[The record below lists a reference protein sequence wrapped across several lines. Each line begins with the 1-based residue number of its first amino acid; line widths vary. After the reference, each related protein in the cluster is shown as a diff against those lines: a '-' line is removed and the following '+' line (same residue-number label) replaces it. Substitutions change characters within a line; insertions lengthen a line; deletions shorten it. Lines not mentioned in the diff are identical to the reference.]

1 MNRGFRLRLLKKSPV
16 DPPTPDNDLL
26 LRAARRESTGRPPV
40 WLMRQAG
47 RFDPEYQRIRRECGL
62 ELEDLFRHAEK
73 AAEITLLPVRL
84 GVDAAILFQDI
95 LTPLTPA
102 GAAFVFRPG
111 PVLERPVESAADLD
125 RLRSYDV
132 HEHLPFVPQSIR
144 GALNRLNGRVPLLGF
159 AGAPLTLLTF
169 VIGGGSPGA
178 DASKTKAM
186 MAESPAAVHA
196 ALSLLAGVTADYLA
210 MQAHAGVHA
219 VQLFESCA
227 DLFTRAEYRTFALP
241 YQRAAFSRVGGRIP
255 TILFAKDQ
263 PDVDLMA
270 DSGATVI
277 SLGSGV
283 DLAAAKERLGGRAA
297 VQGNVDNVLLRDGTP
312 EQVRRAVVACKEAG
326 GASGHILNLG
336 HGILKGTPFDN
347 VVAFIGAAKS

>member
-1 MNRGFRLRLLKKSPV
+1 MSA
-16 DPPTPDNDLL
+16 TPDNDLL
-26 LRAARRESTGRPPV
+26 LRAARREATGRAPV

-62 ELEDLFRHAEK
+62 ELEDLFRDPER

-95 LTPLTPA
+95 LTPLAPA

-111 PVLERPVESAADLD
+111 PVLERPVETAADLD
-125 RLRSYDV
+125 RLTTYDV
-132 HEHLPFVPQSIR
+132 AEHLAFVTNSIR
-144 GALNRLNGRVPLLGF
+144 GALDRLDGKIPLLGF

-169 VIGGGSPGA
+169 VIEGGSPGA

-186 MAESPAAVHA
+186 MKDAPAAVHA
-196 ALSLLAGVTADYLA
+196 ALAMLAGVTADYLA
-210 MQAHAGVHA
+210 VQADAGVHA

-227 DLFTRAEYRTFALP
+227 DLFSSDQYQTFALP
-241 YQRAAFSRVGGRIP
+241 YQRAAFAKVGGRIP

-263 PDVDLMA
+263 ADVELMA
-270 DSGATVI
+270 DSGATVV

-283 DLAAAKERLGGRAA
+283 DLAAAKEKLGGRAA
-297 VQGNVDNVLLRDGTP
+297 VQGNVDNVLLRDGAP
-312 EQVRRAVVACKEAG
+312 DQIRRAVVRCREQG
-326 GASGHILNLG
+326 GAAGHILNLG

-347 VVAFIGAAKS
+347 VVAFIEAAKS